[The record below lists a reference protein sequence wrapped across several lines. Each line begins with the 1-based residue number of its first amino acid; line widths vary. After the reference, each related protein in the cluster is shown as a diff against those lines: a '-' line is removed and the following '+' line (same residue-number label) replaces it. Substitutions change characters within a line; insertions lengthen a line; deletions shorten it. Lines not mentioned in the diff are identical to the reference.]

1 MSKEP
6 IKKDEPGPTPQSDE
20 GTAAEDKYHGYTPA
34 QIARIEAEKDPA
46 PAVAS
51 KESEAVKPAPKDEPP
66 KNEEEAKRK
75 REEEAA
81 AAKRKA
87 KDEDDDDDDMKG
99 KRR

>member
-34 QIARIEAEKDPA
+34 QIARIEAEKDPQ

-66 KNEEEAKRK
+66 KNEEEA
-75 REEEAA
+75 

-87 KDEDDDDDDMKG
+87 AKDDDDEDDEKKG
-99 KRR
+99 KKR